1 MGMIRVIRN
10 KFEEEIVFAVATI
23 LAVITSFIVRP
34 SIEAIDFKVIFSLF
48 NLMLISL
55 AFEQYH
61 LLDWIAI
68 YILSKVRSEKSI
80 GLVMIFT
87 TAGLGMLMTNDVALL
102 TVVPITITIAR
113 KAGFDPF
120 KVVVL
125 ETAAANIGSS
135 FTPFGNPQNLYLYSY
150 FEMDTK
156 EFFLI
161 IAPLVI
167 AGLLF
172 LIAVN
177 MRSSNKLVDVNLN
190 KVHLK
195 HAKKIGYYGLLFIL
209 VILSVLRQL
218 DYRMVTLS
226 VLVSAIILDRRLI
239 KKVDYFLLGTFVSF
253 FVFID
258 NVTRL
263 ETVNLFAGSLLD
275 SPLKVYTASALLSQI
290 ISNVPSAILISGFT
304 PFYRELLLGVSVGG
318 IGTLVASLANL
329 ISYKIYC
336 KSFHRKLYKIY
347 FNKLNAALF
356 AVLSAFV
363 MLWYS

>member
-1 MGMIRVIRN
+1 MIQVIKS
-10 KFEEEIVFAVATI
+10 KFEEEIVFVVST
-23 LAVITSFIVRP
+23 LMAVITSFLVKP
-34 SIEAIDFKVIFSLF
+34 SIDAVDLKVIFSLF

-55 AFEQYH
+55 AFEKYH
-61 LLDWIAI
+61 LLDGIAV
-68 YILSKVRSEKSI
+68 YILSMVRSEKSI

-102 TVVPITITIAR
+102 TVVPITMTIAR

-135 FTPFGNPQNLYLYSY
+135 FTPFGNPQNLYLYNY
-150 FEMDTK
+150 FQMDTK

-161 IAPLVI
+161 ITPFVI
-167 AGLLF
+167 AGMILLI
-172 LIAVN
+172 LIN
-177 MRSSNKLVDVNLN
+177 MRNSDKLMDVKLN

-195 HAKKIGYYGLLFIL
+195 QVRKIAYYAVLFIL

-218 DYRMVTLS
+218 DYKIVTLVVMVS
-226 VLVSAIILDRRLI
+226 VIILDRKLV

-253 FVFID
+253 FIFID

-263 ETVNLFAGSLLD
+263 EMVNIFARNLLD
-275 SPLKVYTASALLSQI
+275 SPLKVFSVSALLSQI

-304 PFYRELLLGVSVGG
+304 PFYRELFLGVSVGG
-318 IGTLVASLANL
+318 LGTLVASLANL

-336 KSFHRKLYKIY
+336 KSFPRKQYKIY
-347 FNKLNAALF
+347 FNKLNAALLII
-356 AVLSAFV
+356 LSAFV
-363 MLWYS
+363 IIFRQIQ